1 MSTKIGAAKSEMN
14 YTHSKNSKTDLIYD
28 THIEKVFVTIYAES
42 VQVSCGGG
50 RLSYECNVYMMF
62 GRMVAFILMVS
73 ITFIFLSL
81 IFLFISHS
89 PSFSQMVEYLNV
101 CFICN
106 RCDL

>member
-1 MSTKIGAAKSEMN
+1 ME
-14 YTHSKNSKTDLIYD
+14 LI
-28 THIEKVFVTIYAES
+28 HVTIYAES

-62 GRMVAFILMVS
+62 GRKVAFILMAP
-73 ITFIFLSL
+73 IIFIFLSL

-89 PSFSQMVEYLNV
+89 SSFSQMVEYLNV